1 MIRIS
6 LALLTILYSNI
17 LFAQIKN
24 ADLENRK
31 STEQTL
37 PADWTIVP
45 ADGFTVSMDDK
56 VKFDGT
62 YSLRISSREGS
73 SRYLSVTQTVPVQP
87 KGLTRMAL
95 SVNIKTDSLKGAAV
109 LWCQLRD
116 KNGKPVGFETLA
128 NQQQVNGTADW
139 KTYTLTLIVDP
150 QVSNLVLGA
159 YSQGAG
165 TTWLD
170 GFSLTEA
177 TGSNEPA
184 TAEVSKYSSEF
195 NTIVKKNSI
204 YSDSLDWRMIETNL
218 KLLGNG
224 LKTQADAKIL
234 NNYVL
239 QQLRKA
245 GDNHSFIQSRES
257 AERYAAGNTAQ
268 DTVVAK
274 LLPGRIGYISIPAYG
289 SINKEAGEQFAQHIQ
304 DLIRTLDTQN
314 QISGWIVDLRG
325 NGGGNMYPMMAGLKP
340 LIGNG
345 PLGYFVKGKNKTEWQ
360 IGVKVANPYKL
371 KDANGHIAVLI
382 GPRTGSSGEMTA
394 ITFIGKNNSKL
405 FGEPSAGYVTAN
417 SMHALSDGSKLL
429 LASSYCADRTGK
441 KYLDRIY
448 PDVVAKTQKD
458 SDIALTAATNWLT
471 EK

>member
-45 ADGFTVSMDDK
+45 ADGFTVKMDDK

-62 YSLRISSREGS
+62 YSLRISSRESS

-87 KGLTRMAL
+87 KGLTRMVL

-184 TAEVSKYSSEF
+184 TAEVSRYSSEF

-345 PLGYFVKGKNKTEWQ
+345 PLW
-360 IGVKVANPYKL
+360 
-371 KDANGHIAVLI
+371 
-382 GPRTGSSGEMTA
+382 
-394 ITFIGKNNSKL
+394 
-405 FGEPSAGYVTAN
+405 
-417 SMHALSDGSKLL
+417 
-429 LASSYCADRTGK
+429 
-441 KYLDRIY
+441 KY
-448 PDVVAKTQKD
+448 Q
-458 SDIALTAATNWLT
+458 
-471 EK
+471 